1 MARFAH
7 ATYASFS
14 NTSSSGGW
22 SVGPTVNADPSDIEL
37 IRSAAAISLTPVQEV
52 NEFIGAEEIEALPR
66 RFEYIP
72 GQSHG
77 LYVQSVPAGKDATGR
92 PGNVFTHGVVDH
104 EPLRPLAAQYPIALF
119 RSPDLAAPFRAPV
132 VNSVT
137 LDEGLGEP
145 ARGPLPDVE
154 GLWRLICDVQGDR
167 RGVIYKLQKAVEDRS
182 TIPVL
187 LTPSDTQAAFWLYA
201 LSTTMTPQAARRG
214 LRVSTFER
222 ARSIDAARWVGQAP
236 GFAAAIAGPVEDA
249 ELFAANPALTVIDP
263 EKDAGAAPETE
274 WSRMTEELFTS
285 GSAAAGVVDKLV
297 ALDDAPGG
305 FGGGLAQL
313 TLEHRRKSMEP
324 ELNQLAIDIAEPN
337 EFVGEEYPTLVSK
350 ELIDETR
357 LDELRGSVYE
367 TLQNWESDGPL
378 LIQYLVDAEAIG
390 AFDHDMLVDG
400 LGSLGALEAPI
411 VDLMVHDDLNLR
423 PDSAVAGL
431 VSLVANKQIE
441 ALFTGD
447 DITELMEKLGAEST
461 RRQVPYAG
469 HPGVEKLGA
478 ETACYVIG
486 AALASAGYDQL
497 GFPLITAD
505 ARARKETIR
514 NLVGLANRIAS
525 RSAPT
530 QANVEAVARRAWEDF
545 FHTAPDS
552 PQETVL
558 AAQAVGALPAAFAEL
573 RIERTDQF
581 LSKVIQT
588 LVQNTRGMAN
598 QKGER

>member
-22 SVGPTVNADPSDIEL
+22 SIGPTVNADSSDIEL
-37 IRSAAAISLTPVQEV
+37 IRSAAAISLTPIQEV

-72 GQSHG
+72 DQTHG
-77 LYVQSVPAGKDATGR
+77 VYVQSVPAGKDATGR

-104 EPLRPLAAQYPIALF
+104 EPQKPLAAQYPIALF

-132 VNSVT
+132 VNSVM
-137 LDEGLGEP
+137 LNDALGEP

-167 RGVIYKLQKAVEDRS
+167 RGVIYRIQKALEDPN

-187 LTPSDTQAAFWLYA
+187 LTPSDTQAAFWIYA
-201 LSTTMTPQAARRG
+201 VSTTMTPEAARRG

-222 ARSIDAARWVGQAP
+222 ARSVDAAKWASQQP
-236 GFAAAIAGPVEDA
+236 GFAALIAGPVQDA

-263 EKDAGAAPETE
+263 EKDASAAPETE

-285 GSAAAGVVDKLV
+285 GSGAAGVVDKLA
-297 ALDDAPGG
+297 ALESAPGG
-305 FGGGLAQL
+305 FGAGLAQL
-313 TLEHRRKSMEP
+313 MLEHRRKSMEP
-324 ELNQLAIDIAEPN
+324 ELNQLAIDITEPN
-337 EFVGEEYPTLVSK
+337 EFVGEEYPTLVSR

-378 LIQYLVDAEAIG
+378 LIQYLTDAEAIG
-390 AFDHDMLVDG
+390 AFDRDMLVDG
-400 LGSLGALEAPI
+400 LGSLGNLEAPVTDI
-411 VDLMVHDDLNLR
+411 MAHGDLTLR

-441 ALFTGD
+441 ELFAGD
-447 DITELMEKLGAEST
+447 DITELMEKLGQDNT
-461 RRQVPYAG
+461 RRLLPHAG

-478 ETACYVIG
+478 DTACYLIG
-486 AALASAGYDQL
+486 ATLAAAGYDQL
-497 GFPLITAD
+497 RYPVISAD
-505 ARARKETIR
+505 PRTRKETIHH
-514 NLVGLANRIAS
+514 LVGLANRIAS
-525 RSAPT
+525 RSVPS
-530 QANVEAVARRAWEDF
+530 QANVDAVARRAWEDF
-545 FHTAPDS
+545 FATAPEL
-552 PQETVL
+552 PQDTAL
-558 AAQAVGALPAAFAEL
+558 AAQAVGAVPAAFAEL